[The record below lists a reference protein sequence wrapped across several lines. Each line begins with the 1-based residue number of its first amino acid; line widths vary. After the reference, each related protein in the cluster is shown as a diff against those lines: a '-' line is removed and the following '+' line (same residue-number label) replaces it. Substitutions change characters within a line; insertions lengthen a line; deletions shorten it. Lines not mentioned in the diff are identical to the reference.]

1 MTAGNENP
9 NEKPDPNEQ
18 EAAGQPAESGSSPAD
33 ASEAPASGADAG
45 ADGDALAQA
54 EQILNSAGAPD
65 QPQEAGSTE
74 AAELR
79 NDLLRLQ
86 AEYVNYRKRVERDRD
101 VAREMAVIGVLNS
114 LMPVLDDIDAA
125 RQHGDLADGPFA
137 SIANKLENTL
147 KTYGLGRIDEVGVE
161 FDPNIHEA
169 LIQQQSPDVQL
180 DTVTQ
185 ILRAGY
191 KANDRVL
198 RAAQVIV
205 SVPEQ

>member
-1 MTAGNENP
+1 MTEAN
-9 NEKPDPNEQ
+9 NEKRNGDEQDP
-18 EAAGQPAESGSSPAD
+18 AGTQPAESEAA
-33 ASEAPASGADAG
+33 ASGEAPAAGNGAE
-45 ADGDALAQA
+45 GDALAQA
-54 EQILNSAGAPD
+54 EEILNSADVPAEPAA
-65 QPQEAGSTE
+65 AGSPE
-74 AAELR
+74 AVELR

-125 RQHGDLADGPFA
+125 RQHGDLAEGPFA
-137 SIANKLENTL
+137 SIANKLENSL

-169 LIQQQSPDVQL
+169 LIQQQSPDVQF

-191 KANDRVL
+191 KSNDRVL

>member
-1 MTAGNENP
+1 M
-9 NEKPDPNEQ
+9 
-18 EAAGQPAESGSSPAD
+18 
-33 ASEAPASGADAG
+33 
-45 ADGDALAQA
+45 AQA
-54 EQILNSAGAPD
+54 EQILNSADVPA
-65 QPQEAGSTE
+65 QETASPE

-101 VAREMAVIGVLNS
+101 VAREMAVIGVLNTV
-114 LMPVLDDIDAA
+114 MPVLDDIDAA
-125 RQHGDLADGPFA
+125 RQHGDLVDGPFA

-147 KTYGLGRIDEVGVE
+147 KTYGLTRIDEVGVD

-169 LIQQQSPDVQL
+169 LIQQQSADVQS

-185 ILRAGY
+185 VLRVGY

>member
-1 MTAGNENP
+1 MAAGNEHGNTP
-9 NEKPDPNEQ
+9 EGEDPNSGQEQ
-18 EAAGQPAESGSSPAD
+18 PAPEEAQQDGTAAGEGTPSPA
-33 ASEAPASGADAG
+33 AG
-45 ADGDALAQA
+45 PDGDALSQA
-54 EQILNSAGAPD
+54 EQILNNADVPA
-65 QPQEAGSTE
+65 QPEASPE

-125 RQHGDLADGPFA
+125 RQHGDLAEGPFA
-137 SIANKLENTL
+137 AIATKLENSL
-147 KTYGLGRIDEVGVE
+147 KTYGLSRIDETGVE

-169 LIQQQSPDVQL
+169 LIQQQSAEVTF

-191 KANDRVL
+191 KSGDRVL